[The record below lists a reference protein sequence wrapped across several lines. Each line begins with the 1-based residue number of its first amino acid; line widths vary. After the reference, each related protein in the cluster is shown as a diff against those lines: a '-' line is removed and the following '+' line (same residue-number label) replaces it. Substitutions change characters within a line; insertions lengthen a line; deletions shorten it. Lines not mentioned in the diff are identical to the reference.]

1 MILLLE
7 FEMPCHR
14 MIRYFKGSIFFFF
27 LQTEARY
34 NLGDFH
40 FRFWNG
46 RR

>member
-14 MIRYFKGSIFFFF
+14 MILYFKGSIF